1 MGFKAYNSGFS
12 GRGYDSYQPDMYDP
26 TIASRVNNADGDTGQ
41 AAATAY
47 TTAAAKPGQK
57 MQITINVVNAT
68 AVELTAEFFFWL
80 DSVTKR
86 LKKELQVGTYLY
98 IPEDSHEGLRRVVA
112 NTGGTA
118 SWDQDGNLVIRGND
132 STPDPLMTIGCSE
145 VAYRSLF
152 EASAILPFQITF
164 IRQTVTTQGQID
176 KKITWLKKTIAG
188 GQKINPINPR
198 AYFRP
203 NQFQTLT
210 LDLPIQLDINVDS
223 GIQMP
228 VKAAETV
235 TLNLFISFWTYQ
247 ASID

>member
-1 MGFKAYNSGFS
+1 MGFKAYNSGFAGKS
-12 GRGYDSYQPDMYDP
+12 YDSYQPDMYDP
-26 TIASRVNNADGDTGQ
+26 TIASRVNNADGDTG
-41 AAATAY
+41 ASTAY

-57 MQITINVVNAT
+57 MQITISVVNLT
-68 AVELTAEFFFWL
+68 AQELTAEFFFWL
-80 DSVTKR
+80 DSITKR
-86 LKKELQVGTYLY
+86 LKPEFVKGTYLY

-112 NTGGTA
+112 NTGGTV
-118 SWDQDGNLVIRGND
+118 SWDQDGNLVIRGDD
-132 STPDPLMTIGCSE
+132 SAANPLMTIGCSE
-145 VAYRSLF
+145 VCYRSLF

-188 GQKINPINPR
+188 GVKINPINPR

-210 LDLPIQLDINVDS
+210 LDLPLQLDIGVDS
-223 GIQMP
+223 GLQMP
-228 VKAAETV
+228 VKVNETV